1 MAVFWKEFLQW
12 NSPVPYI
19 FGGFAIV
26 FGITSAV
33 LFILVCSHRIQ
44 MLNSIINDDKEKATT
59 NTGSEQYVAT
69 PSIAVIMAGDD
80 QPRYMAKPVSFVGN

>member
-1 MAVFWKEFLQW
+1 MTVIWKEFLQW

-33 LFILVCSHRIQ
+33 LFIIVCSRHMR
-44 MLNSIINDDKEKATT
+44 MLNYTINNDEEKAGT
-59 NTGSEQYVAT
+59 NTGSKQFDAAL
-69 PSIAVIMAGDD
+69 SIAVIMAGDD
-80 QPRYMAKPVSFVGN
+80 HPRYMAKPVSFVRN